1 MYLDPHISAIIYEYL
16 PVSEEDEL
24 MNTIFNI
31 ITGQKELSSSSPM
44 LFNYCPNYRSTWTLL
59 RFGAVRIALS
69 IYCHPVYGQGV
80 FRVTKL
86 QVRRSGLEIKRV
98 PEHLLDMP
106 PTKLARHLAHLMSSL
121 RTSYTGRSEI
131 VYDVNW
137 TVKER
142 FQFSKEEFQLLFSS
156 TASKRYGID
165 TFLRQPGFEVF
176 NEPVFKQL
184 LVKTIRTRR
193 TVPHPS
199 RWCDHGFFSKTFIKR
214 HVLGMY
220 QTFPLTLK
228 SAETVLEAMGQKK
241 ITRTFKKKWIDQ
253 ASSMD
258 IHFCR
263 KGSVGHG
270 NGTVCFLTV
279 EGFFDILHKRV
290 RTTALRNTLFKL
302 YQKVNQQIKIEAENE
317 LKSTEFE
324 NFGAELL
331 KNI

>member
-31 ITGQKELSSSSPM
+31 ITGRKELSCSSPM
-44 LFNYCPNYRSTWTLL
+44 LYSYCPNYRSTWTLV

-98 PEHLLDMP
+98 PEHLLDMH

-131 VYDVNW
+131 VYDSNW

-142 FQFSKEEFQLLFSS
+142 FLFSKEEFQMLFSP
-156 TASKRYGID
+156 TASKSYGLD

-176 NEPVFKQL
+176 NEPIFKQL

-199 RWCDHGFFSKTFIKR
+199 RWCDHGFYSKTFIKR

-220 QTFPLTLK
+220 KTFPLTLK
-228 SAETVLEAMGQKK
+228 SAGTVLESMGQKT
-241 ITRTFKKKWIDQ
+241 ITRTFKKQWIEQ
-253 ASSMD
+253 ADPMD
-258 IHFCR
+258 IHFFR

-279 EGFFDILHKRV
+279 EGFFDILYKRV
-290 RTTALRNTLFKL
+290 RTTVLRDRLFKL

-317 LKSTEFE
+317 LKTIEFE